1 MDACHSRFVPAA
13 ANQTT
18 TALIKH
24 QSTAHQRISLSLS
37 LNLFHS
43 LGSVAS
49 LMRFTEFF
57 FCSSFYRVVFNSIS
71 RRATRE
77 EREKKVDASAAAGD
91 RVDMQMSR
99 ACKWAAHANELQ
111 SFFSACRF
119 FSRFYFAKKKQKTKK
134 NKIGAKKTKEKRPEN
149 KNNWNSQK
157 RYWNVI
163 SSFRLPL
170 GDEEIFVFFIR
181 MKKKPIR
188 PTSSAHFLALIS
200 FLMDRRR
207 MLLLLGYYRV
217 SRHRYSVSNEL
228 YLMFPS
234 FYQFYWV
241 LLGSTGFYRV
251 LLGFNLVLLSFTGFY
266 WVSSYFCWVLPSF
279 T

>member
-1 MDACHSRFVPAA
+1 
-13 ANQTT
+13 
-18 TALIKH
+18 
-24 QSTAHQRISLSLS
+24 
-37 LNLFHS
+37 
-43 LGSVAS
+43 
-49 LMRFTEFF
+49 
-57 FCSSFYRVVFNSIS
+57 
-71 RRATRE
+71 
-77 EREKKVDASAAAGD
+77 
-91 RVDMQMSR
+91 MSR